1 MCGSTRDE
9 GREDA
14 PEDERTRELLVA
26 LVEVASPCAPCELT
40 CCVDWRGASGDEVE
54 ACLSASCGGARARA
68 RAGGRMGREL
78 AGGGA
83 AVLAADRLEGVLL
96 LGV

>member
-14 PEDERTRELLVA
+14 PEDERRCELLVA
-26 LVEVASPCAPCELT
+26 LVDVASPRAPCELT
-40 CCVDWRGASGDEVE
+40 CCVERRGASGDEVV

-68 RAGGRMGREL
+68 GGRAGRKL

-83 AVLAADRLEGVLL
+83 AVLASERLEGVFL
-96 LGV
+96 LGI